1 MLSKDVQIVTGRYS
15 QKNTPQNNVDGYHQ
29 MCHKKHILLIDFQM
43 DLVVFANFTI
53 HGSPH
58 WDDGLQPRAA
68 NFSGNCLDPIGDF
81 QDKLRKSVGGS
92 YLCQH

>member
-1 MLSKDVQIVTGRYS
+1 MLFKDVQIVTGRHS
-15 QKNTPQNNVDGYHQ
+15 RKNTPKNDVDGYDQ

-43 DLVVFANFTI
+43 DLVVFVNFTI

-68 NFSGNCLDPIGDF
+68 IFNGTVLT
-81 QDKLRKSVGGS
+81 Q
-92 YLCQH
+92 